1 MMKNKKTEAGRKI
14 LEFLFLL
21 VFLFTMSLLVECAV
35 FQFKSLWIKEDPISV
50 DLMSEEV
57 EVVRE
62 EKLAKLSEEEQES
75 IRIKQEN
82 EKLIAEYTGQEYVEE
97 YEEGI
102 VEKDGELYREVEE
115 TVIRFELEKPYYMKK
130 FDLRVPLE
138 QKGGYTV
145 NIQNGE
151 KEKTLYCSIDPKIDA
166 GIVNVNAYGQQFEVT
181 FLAGEE
187 INLDEI
193 SLTMSNQFKPNM
205 LRVFI
210 LFTALFLTFLL
221 FLTKD
226 WIIQN
231 PVPMFAISA
240 LLIGSAMI
248 WGIGTNQVGYDE
260 YSHAKSAYD
269 LSFGTTIE
277 TTEAAMQLKGNLLP
291 FFYTPE
297 ERELIE
303 EYEQRNNE
311 FSWADISYQS
321 RMVRAEN
328 RVYYP
333 NAIGFRVARLVGA
346 DFATSVEFAK
356 FGGLICYVAV
366 MCLAIALAERYKIIV
381 AFIGLLPN
389 NMFMACS
396 LTRDMVVTSFLI
408 LGTVLLMNEFL
419 EPERKLTW
427 QRTLG
432 ILLAFVCGS
441 VSKPIYIVMPLL
453 MLFMGRKKFD
463 NRAQEVVLK
472 LAVCVVA
479 GLMIYDIFCPT
490 PVATT
495 NHQLVTNYAYA
506 GDKRSSG
513 TSNIGQMQYIL
524 QNPLVYAGL
533 LLKSMVGMFVESFT
547 TDSFINYGY
556 LGKAPILF
564 NWIAFFVGIWIS
576 VIRPQGEER
585 KVMNIPHV
593 ILTALMLFGTAAVVW
608 TSMYVSYTAVGSS
621 TIEGVQGRYFI
632 PLFVPLCVCFFTKQK
647 RSRFTKKTIFRIAFG
662 TMIYMNLYMVYDLVL
677 NTMNV

>member
-1 MMKNKKTEAGRKI
+1 MMKNKKIEFGKKI

-21 VFLFTMSLLVECAV
+21 LFLFTMSLLVECAV
-35 FQFKSLWIKEDPISV
+35 FQFKALWIKEDPILV
-50 DLMSEEV
+50 DLTSDEI
-57 EVVRE
+57 EVVTE
-62 EKLAKLSEEEQES
+62 EKLVKLSEEEQES
-75 IRIKQEN
+75 IRINQEN
-82 EKLIAEYTGQEYVEE
+82 EKMIAEYNGQVYVEK
-97 YEEGI
+97 YQEGI
-102 VEKDGELYREVEE
+102 VEKDGELYQEVEE
-115 TVIRFELEKPYYMKK
+115 TVLRFALEKPYYIKK

-145 NIQNGE
+145 NIKNE
-151 KEKTLYCSIDPKIDA
+151 KQEKTLYCSIDPKIDA
-166 GIVNVNAYGQQFEVT
+166 GIVNVNGYGKQFEVT

-193 SLTMSNQFKPNM
+193 SLTLSNQFKPNV

-210 LFTALFLTFLL
+210 FFMLFFLSYLL
-221 FLTKD
+221 FLTKE
-226 WIIQN
+226 WTIRN
-231 PVPMFAISA
+231 PVAMFAISA
-240 LLIGSAMI
+240 MFIGTAMI
-248 WGIGTNQVGYDE
+248 WGVGTNQVGYDE
-260 YSHAKSAYD
+260 HVHAKSIYD

-297 ERELIE
+297 ERVLIE
-303 EYEQRNNE
+303 EYEQRNND
-311 FSWADISYQS
+311 FSWADISQQS

-333 NAIGFRVARLVGA
+333 NAIGFKIARLIGA
-346 DFATSVEFAK
+346 DFATSVELAK
-356 FGGLICYVAV
+356 FGGLICYVAI

-389 NMFMACS
+389 NIFMACS

-427 QRTLG
+427 QRVLG

-453 MLFMGRKKFD
+453 ILFMGKQKFD
-463 NRAQEVVLK
+463 NRAQEIVLK
-472 LAVCVVA
+472 LAVCVIA

-506 GDKRSSG
+506 GDKRSTG

-524 QNPLVYAGL
+524 QNPLVYAVL
-533 LLKSMVGMFVESFT
+533 LLKSMIGMFVESFT

-564 NWIAFFVGIWIS
+564 NWIAFGVGIWIS

-585 KVMNIPHV
+585 KVMSISNNIFT
-593 ILTALMLFGTAAVVW
+593 LLMLFGTAAVVW
-608 TSMYVSYTAVGSS
+608 TSMYISYTAVGSN

-647 RSRFTKKTIFRIAFG
+647 KSRFTKKVIYRTAFG
-662 TMIYMNLYMVYDLVL
+662 TMIYMNLYMVYELVL
-677 NTMNV
+677 NTMNI

>member
-1 MMKNKKTEAGRKI
+1 MKNKKMEFGRKI

-21 VFLFTMSLLVECAV
+21 VFLFTMALLVECVA
-35 FQFKSLWIKEDPISV
+35 FQFKSLQMKEEPLVV
-50 DLMSEEV
+50 DLMSENV
-57 EVVRE
+57 EITTE
-62 EKLAKLSEEEQES
+62 AKLAKLSEEEQES
-75 IRIKQEN
+75 IRINQEN
-82 EKLIAEYTGQEYVEE
+82 EKMIAEYHGLEYVEK

-102 VEKDGELYREVEE
+102 VEKDGELYQEVEE
-115 TVIRFELEKPYYMKK
+115 TVLRFALEKPYYIKK

-145 NIQNGE
+145 TIKNGD
-151 KEKTLYCSIDPKIDA
+151 KETTLYCSIDPKIDA
-166 GIVNVNAYGQQFEVT
+166 GIVNVNAYGEQFEIT
-181 FLAGEE
+181 FLSGEE
-187 INLDEI
+187 IPLDET
-193 SLTMSNQFKPNM
+193 SLTLSNQFKPNG

-210 LFTALFLTFLL
+210 LFSLFFVSYLL
-221 FLTKD
+221 FFTKE
-226 WIIQN
+226 WIIRN
-231 PVPMFAISA
+231 PVPMFAISSM
-240 LLIGSAMI
+240 LIGSAMI
-248 WGIGTNQVGYDE
+248 WGVGTNQVGYDE
-260 YSHAKSAYD
+260 YVHAKSIYD

-297 ERELIE
+297 ERALIE
-303 EYEQRNNE
+303 EYEQRNND
-311 FSWADISYQS
+311 FSWADISQQS

-333 NAIGFRVARLVGA
+333 NALGFKLARFIGA
-346 DFATSVEFAK
+346 DFATSVELAK

-389 NMFMACS
+389 NLFMACS

-427 QRTLG
+427 QRVLG

-453 MLFMGRKKFD
+453 MLFLGRKKFD
-463 NRAQEVVLK
+463 NRAQEILLK
-472 LAVCVVA
+472 LAVCIVA

-495 NHQLVTNYAYA
+495 NHYLVTNYAYA
-506 GDKRSSG
+506 GDKRSTG

-524 QNPLVYAGL
+524 QNPLVYTVL
-533 LLKSMVGMFVESFT
+533 LLKSMIGMFVESFT

-564 NWIAFFVGIWIS
+564 NWIAFVVGIWIS
-576 VIRPQGEER
+576 AIRPQGEER
-585 KVMNIPHV
+585 KVMSIPNT
-593 ILTALMLFGTAAVVW
+593 ILTLLMLFGTAAVVW
-608 TSMYVSYTAVGSS
+608 TSMYISYTAVGSN

-632 PLFVPLCVCFFTKQK
+632 PLFVPLGVCLFTKPK
-647 RSRFTKKTIFRIAFG
+647 KSRITKKVIYRVAFG
-662 TMIYMNLYMVYDLVL
+662 TMIYMNLYMVYELVL
-677 NTMNV
+677 KTMNI

>member
-1 MMKNKKTEAGRKI
+1 MKNKKTEAGRKI

-21 VFLFTMSLLVECAV
+21 VFLFTMALLVECAV
-35 FQFKSLWIKEDPISV
+35 FQFRSLWIKEDPITV
-50 DLMSEEV
+50 DLQAENVKVTKES
-57 EVVRE
+57 
-62 EKLAKLSEEEQES
+62 KLAELTDEEQES
-75 IRIKQEN
+75 IRINQEN
-82 EKLIAEYTGQEYVEE
+82 EKLIAEYQGQTYVPE

-102 VEKDGELYREVEE
+102 IEKDGELYREVEE
-115 TVIRFELEKPYYMKK
+115 TVIGFQLKEPYYIKK
-130 FDLRVPLE
+130 LDLRVSLE
-138 QKGGYTV
+138 QKGGYTIK
-145 NIQNGE
+145 IQNGQ
-151 KEKTLYCSIDPKIDA
+151 KEKILYCSIDPRIDA
-166 GIVNVNAYGQQFEVT
+166 GIMNVNAYGQQFEIT
-181 FLAGEE
+181 FLAGED
-187 INLDEI
+187 ISLDEMT
-193 SLTMSNQFKPNM
+193 LTMSNQFKPNM

-210 LFTALFLTFLL
+210 IFSVLFLSYLL
-221 FLTKD
+221 FFTKD
-226 WIIQN
+226 WITQK
-231 PVPMFAISA
+231 PVVMFAIAA

-248 WGIGTNQVGYDE
+248 WGVGTNQVGYDE
-260 YSHAKSAYD
+260 YAHAKSAYD

-333 NAIGFRVARLVGA
+333 NAIGFKVARLVGA
-346 DFATSVEFAK
+346 DFATSVEMAK
-356 FGGLICYVAV
+356 FGGLFFYIAV
-366 MCLAIALAERYKIIV
+366 MCLAIALSERYKIIV

-396 LTRDMVVTSFLI
+396 LTRDMVVTGFLI

-427 QRTLG
+427 QRALG

-463 NRAQEVVLK
+463 NRIQEVVFK

-495 NHQLVTNYAYA
+495 NHQLVMNYAYA

-533 LLKSMVGMFVESFT
+533 LLRSMVGMFVESFT

-556 LGKAPILF
+556 LGKAPIWF
-564 NWIAFFVGIWIS
+564 NWIAFAVGIWIS
-576 VIRPQGEER
+576 VVRPQGEER
-585 KVMNIPHV
+585 KVMTVPHV
-593 ILTALMLFGTAAVVW
+593 ALTALMLFGTAAVVW

-632 PLFVPLCVCFFTKQK
+632 PLFVPLCICFFTKQK
-647 RSRFTKKTIFRIAFG
+647 RSTFTKKTIFRIAFG
-662 TMIYMNLYMVYDLVL
+662 TMIFMNLYMVFALIL